1 MKYIGQSLYIAT
13 DVPSF
18 NCSEAQ
24 QNWNKTTH
32 NPSLSSG
39 QSWDSERGFY
49 CQVGPAA
56 PYIVPPVDFI
66 PTTSK
71 KPLSGSAKAGIV
83 VGTVLPTIIILIWL
97 VNRNDKKR
105 EANKPPPAYN
115 IELHNRRSVVGGE
128 RADGEVLPAYEPP
141 PEPERPTS
149 PVNSV
154 NAENAVGEERPPS
167 PPGYEH
173 ATREAE
179 TVSGGGTEEVA
190 ARNTEDAER

>member
-1 MKYIGQSLYIAT
+1 MKYIGQSLYITT
-13 DVPSF
+13 DVSSF

-32 NPSLSSG
+32 NPLLISG
-39 QSWDSERGFY
+39 PSWDTGRGFY
-49 CQVGPAA
+49 CQAGPAT
-56 PYIVPPVDFI
+56 PYVVPPVDFI
-66 PTTSK
+66 STTSK
-71 KPLSGSAKAGIV
+71 KPLSKSAKAGIV

-97 VNRNDKKR
+97 VKRNDKKR

-115 IELHNRRSVVGGE
+115 IELHNRQRVAGGE

-141 PEPERPTS
+141 PEAERPIS
-149 PVNSV
+149 SVNSV

-173 ATREAE
+173 ATREGGS
-179 TVSGGGTEEVA
+179 VSGGGAEE
-190 ARNTEDAER
+190 